1 MPITKA
7 SGQAVAPAAKGDLV
21 VGSAT
26 NDAAVLGVG
35 SADQV
40 LTVDSSTTTGLKWA
54 TPSAGSLTLLSTT
67 SLTGTSVTISSIS
80 QAYTHLQIFVDNPY
94 VNTAVGAQL
103 IIKPNATNSL
113 ADYRFMTFIAGSS
126 GNSGANATNINTQME
141 LSNASAP
148 TRNGYF
154 IQINDYTNTTYMK
167 TFNLIATSSVY
178 SSIILQGGGIRTA
191 SAITSL
197 QITTDDST
205 NTSFSGGQVRIYG
218 VK

>member
-113 ADYRFMTFIAGSS
+113 ADYRFMTFTAGSS